1 MKKPLFITT
10 FTITTLLF
18 LSVLANAK
26 KFYQY
31 IRPVSATCIRAIDG
45 DTIIVNIAGVKERV
59 RLIGV
64 DTPETKHPRKP
75 VQYAQQRTSL
85 EIYIAQLQLKKMG
98 FDPGSIDGKWGRK
111 TSEAV
116 RSFQKSIGIDV
127 TGGLDSI
134 TYYALQSPKAIVT
147 CRQAK
152 VEMKL
157 CLKILAPKS
166 QGGMAG
172 TASNACEEAFQ
183 RCESECENT
192 DLIYDYDS
200 GSYVSTDNTDYVD
213 NCSDACRR
221 GKNYCEDES
230 SDENCY
236 EFKRACN
243 NDCPSDFFDYSK
255 GEYRLITD
263 AEDQCEDACRSG
275 ERACDSY

>member
-1 MKKPLFITT
+1 MRKQKLFFLFLFTLNFISIASANKQLIHYIKPL
-10 FTITTLLF
+10 
-18 LSVLANAK
+18 
-26 KFYQY
+26 
-31 IRPVSATCIRAIDG
+31 SATCIRAIDG